1 MKATPHAKHQV
12 FHNESLSFDIDSAM
26 KKFSQP
32 PNDVASFFLFRF
44 AFLHSVDE
52 YVEPIDV
59 KPHLP
64 AFLYIQR
71 QDKDC
76 FCRYQASPFFLL
88 PVSDSTDVN
97 RACWL
102 LTRRRKAGR
111 HDRRPVLSASSPFFP
126 RSVGLG
132 PTDSIASGAL
142 FVLPSILCHNQAM
155 PSISSYSTSPAFH
168 IRSNTPARDH
178 SMKYRWIAVPTPNSD
193 FGNAL
198 HCIPVRATYTIP
210 SNIFRFGIRGRPAPS
225 ERLYFLLG
233 SRVRSGIS
241 GSTFSQNV
249 SDIVQDLYRYGVL
262 FGFWTRRLTRVFCC
276 VIH

>member
-1 MKATPHAKHQV
+1 MKVTPHATHQV
-12 FHNESLSFDIDSAM
+12 FHNQSLSFDIDSAM
-26 KKFSQP
+26 KKSSQP
-32 PNDVASFFLFRF
+32 PSDVASFFLFRF
-44 AFLHSVDE
+44 VFLRNGDG
-52 YVEPIDV
+52 YVEST
-59 KPHLP
+59 L
-64 AFLYIQR
+64 AQLLR
-71 QDKDC
+71 L
-76 FCRYQASPFFLL
+76 ASQHSRHPGTDYCYFPPFQSFSL
-88 PVSDSTDVN
+88 PVPDSTDVN

-111 HDRRPVLSASSPFFP
+111 HDRRPVPSASSPFFP

-132 PTDSIASGAL
+132 PTDSMASGAL
-142 FVLPSILCHNQAM
+142 FVLPSILCHNQAI

-198 HCIPVRATYTIP
+198 HCIPVRAPYTIP

-225 ERLYFLLG
+225 ERLYFLSG

-241 GSTFSQNV
+241 G
-249 SDIVQDLYRYGVL
+249 
-262 FGFWTRRLTRVFCC
+262 
-276 VIH
+276 